1 MKARY
6 PLALSL
12 ATLVAGSASAQVFGL
27 PALSSGHE
35 AALPQSPEVTRIVA
49 PGTETAPLATKTTGR
64 KLSELDRDVILA
76 LASKKLPP
84 VQHMEKWSY
93 WPLLRMG
100 GRYFYRL
107 SDQMT
112 GRQIRTIEEKL
123 GAERLE
129 NFLHNRKVWRSVL
142 DNTTE
147 TGHGYVIPF
156 SEQEMPHFQGLEE
169 HRLYPLMVAGG
180 WELRG
185 RFGSITGGELNRI
198 TSLLGPKA
206 SKVMFTNINTWS
218 EIGRKAVGAPIVA
231 D

>member
-6 PLALSL
+6 PLALTL

-27 PALSSGHE
+27 PALEAGHE
-35 AALPQSPEVTRIVA
+35 DARGFTPEVTQVVTRV
-49 PGTETAPLATKTTGR
+49 APLATKTTGR

-84 VQHMEKWSY
+84 VQHMEKWPY

-112 GRQIRTIEEKL
+112 GQQIRTIEKKL
-123 GAERLE
+123 GVERLE
-129 NFLHNRKVWRSVL
+129 NFLHNRKIWRSVL

-156 SEQEMPHFQGLEE
+156 SQQEMPHFEGLEE

-185 RFGSITGGELNRI
+185 RFGTITGGELNRI